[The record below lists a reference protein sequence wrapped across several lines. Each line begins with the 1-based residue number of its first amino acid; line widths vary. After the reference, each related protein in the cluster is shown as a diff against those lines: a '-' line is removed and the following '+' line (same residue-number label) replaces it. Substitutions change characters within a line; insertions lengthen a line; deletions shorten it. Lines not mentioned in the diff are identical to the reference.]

1 MNRTRTF
8 LSSTALAVALT
19 GGLAACS
26 SGTTTGTPAVATPA
40 PTSSTATSPTA
51 TTPTATSSASEAVAS
66 GTLTAATQTSDGK
79 SLTVKAV
86 TLTGVDQGWVAVH
99 MDAGGKPG
107 PVVGE
112 VAVKKGANSNVVIH
126 FDKAVTTGDFWPMLH
141 VDDHTVGTYEF
152 PKVAGADLPVKAGSD
167 VVMQKITL
175 TVR

>member
-1 MNRTRTF
+1 MNRTRTS
-8 LSSTALAVALT
+8 LLTTALAVALT

-26 SGTTTGTPAVATPA
+26 SGTTTGTPAAGTPA
-40 PTSSTATSPTA
+40 PTS
-51 TTPTATSSASEAVAS
+51 PTATSSAPATAAS
-66 GTLTAATQTSDGK
+66 GTLTAAKQTSNGK
-79 SLTVKAV
+79 SLTVKSV
-86 TLTGVDQGWVAVH
+86 TLTGAEQGWIAVH

-112 VAVKKGANSNVVIH
+112 AAVKKGANSNVVIH
-126 FDKAVTTGDFWPMLH
+126 FNKAVTTGDFWPMLH

-167 VVMQKITL
+167 VVMQRITL